1 MATKGRAPGALGA
14 GGRPQ
19 AKAMRGGFKAVGRLG
34 KHQPTKPV
42 ARGPWLR
49 VQGRRYGGFSTWA
62 RLRLNQG
69 EGPTPMGT
77 PRGSPSNGAG
87 KNDPASPP
95 ETGSADALQ
104 RKRQESCPFRRR
116 KGRGNSKN
124 SKKPVKADI
133 QGTASLNSE
142 VMESFSLN
150 PGRCCL
156 STFFAGSSHLGSGAR
171 LDGCS
176 RAHVRKC
183 RARGDGADQPF
194 RFAP

>member
-1 MATKGRAPGALGA
+1 MA
-14 GGRPQ
+14 
-19 AKAMRGGFKAVGRLG
+19 AKS
-34 KHQPTKPV
+34 KHQGRSMWGRVPTGEGA
-42 ARGPWLR
+42 ARGL
-49 VQGRRYGGFSTWA
+49 QGGGAPEKAPAHATRGWRAWGQRYNGRGTWA